1 MEPIVLYNIRKYHEE
16 YISFTLDVEAKAKGI
31 ADNEKNI
38 IQNMI
43 VSKMKMKSNFKKFD
57 RNIPLAINI
66 KTHTCS
72 KETVKIEDWVK
83 NLLDLLHKEL
93 YKGDVDYNY
102 LPFVDDDQIKYLNVE
117 YFYYPDE
124 DFISSTSTSIN
135 IIPYNSFLK
144 DIIFL
149 NKNDENLK
157 IEEYTEQNFS
167 FQEMKELQQLAEKKE
182 PGYYLDKDGNKSISK
197 SSFNNTFYKFYR
209 TGYQAEVL
217 SNEILNYDFFKFFSS
232 KKLLRTFLNIQ
243 KCIKLPGVPLNI
255 TKNKEIKAAYKQEIF
270 NIATSYKE
278 KYSYIFDKLSQ
289 PLKLIVLYQPNYEQ
303 KHLKDIDNIVRTY
316 IIQTMASIFQPPATL
331 SRIKEL
337 EKEKGKPLKISL
349 ASSLN
354 NQFIGYEFLLLPKD
368 YSNKNGS
375 VYIFL
380 TKQNVLE
387 QGILLN
393 NKRKIEKIFE
403 ENKIPF
409 HEGFSLK

>member
-1 MEPIVLYNIRKYHEE
+1 M
-16 YISFTLDVEAKAKGI
+16 
-31 ADNEKNI
+31 
-38 IQNMI
+38 
-43 VSKMKMKSNFKKFD
+43 
-57 RNIPLAINI
+57 
-66 KTHTCS
+66 
-72 KETVKIEDWVK
+72 
-83 NLLDLLHKEL
+83 
-93 YKGDVDYNY
+93 
-102 LPFVDDDQIKYLNVE
+102 
-117 YFYYPDE
+117 
-124 DFISSTSTSIN
+124 
-135 IIPYNSFLK
+135 
-144 DIIFL
+144 
-149 NKNDENLK
+149 
-157 IEEYTEQNFS
+157 
-167 FQEMKELQQLAEKKE
+167 
-182 PGYYLDKDGNKSISK
+182 
-197 SSFNNTFYKFYR
+197 
-209 TGYQAEVL
+209 
-217 SNEILNYDFFKFFSS
+217 
-232 KKLLRTFLNIQ
+232 NIQ

-337 EKEKGKPLKISL
+337 EIVKGKPLKISL